1 MRFLFSVIA
10 ALALVGFAP
19 RLGAQP
25 PQVPLAGATHPS
37 LYSFADV
44 YRLTV
49 AGPAMAEFP
58 VFDYA
63 ESPVRLAVSQAQPG
77 AELRFSISSV
87 APQRWLLLLAGLA
100 LAGWV
105 AHRRLINPF

>member
-10 ALALVGFAP
+10 VLALVGFAP
-19 RLGAQP
+19 SLGAQM
-25 PQVPLAGATHPS
+25 PLAAATHPS

-44 YRLTV
+44 HRLTV
-49 AGPAMAEFP
+49 VGPAMAEFTL
-58 VFDYA
+58 A

-77 AELRFSISSV
+77 AELRFSISTV
-87 APQRWLLLLAGLA
+87 EPRRWLLLLAGLA